1 MTMTDEDV
9 ATGAAMMLLRR
20 HGELAPVRV
29 AERIGELAL
38 AGDAGGVELWTR
50 IASRMDRILRPG
62 SMQ

>member
-1 MTMTDEDV
+1 MKMTDEDV
-9 ATGAAMMLLRR
+9 ATGAAMMLLRQ

-38 AGDAGGVELWTR
+38 AGDAGGVELWKR

-62 SMQ
+62 AMQ